1 MDVAVV
7 YRETRE
13 HLLDLAAT
21 LDDAQAALPV
31 PALPGWTIK
40 DAYAHLAGLCADI
53 LDDRME
59 DAGSPASNARELAER
74 AGMTLAEVAAEWAER
89 ARSSTSGSRS
99 GRRRRCSSSTTCG
112 PTSRTSS
119 APSASSGERDSELL
133 QDLAAAALT
142 AFSDRF
148 TAEDAP
154 ALQVI
159 GDEVECILG
168 EGEPQATLNIDDYE
182 LMRILFGRRSLDQ
195 IQAADWD
202 GDESLFIPHL
212 HLFPLPATWWTA
224 GSCSG
229 CTAYGWHVHR

>member
-1 MDVAVV
+1 VV

-13 HLLDLAAT
+13 HLLDLAST
-21 LDDAQAALPV
+21 LDDEQAALPV

-40 DAYAHLAGLCADI
+40 DAYAHLTGLCADI
-53 LDDRME
+53 LDERME

-74 AGMTLAEVAAEWAER
+74 ADKSLAEVAAEWAER
-89 ARSSTSGSRS
+89 
-99 GRRRRCSSSTTCG
+99 G
-112 PTSRTSS
+112 PELDEWVEEREE
-119 APSASSGERDSELL
+119 APMFLVYDVWTHEQDILGALGLLGERDSEAL

-148 TAEDAP
+148 TAEDVP

-168 EGEPQATLNIDDYE
+168 EGDPQATLNIDDYE
-182 LMRILFGRRSLDQ
+182 LMRTLFGRRSLSQ
-195 IQAADWD
+195 IQAADWS

-212 HLFPLPATWWTA
+212 HLFPLPA
-224 GSCSG
+224 
-229 CTAYGWHVHR
+229 HDLVD

>member
-13 HLLDLAAT
+13 HLLDLAST

-31 PALPGWTIK
+31 PALPRWTIK

-74 AGMTLAEVAAEWAER
+74 AGKTLAEVVAEWADRGPELDEWIEER
-89 ARSSTSGSRS
+89 EE
-99 GRRRRCSSSTTCG
+99 
-112 PTSRTSS
+112 
-119 APSASSGERDSELL
+119 APMFVVYDVWTHEQDILGALGLMGERDSELL

-195 IQAADWD
+195 IRAADWD
-202 GDESLFIPHL
+202 GDESRFIPHL
-212 HLFPLPATWWTA
+212 HLFPLPEKDL
-224 GSCSG
+224 
-229 CTAYGWHVHR
+229 VD